1 VASPNFGRNN
11 MEVKMLTKELM
22 ISAPALAIYIA
33 GMRLG
38 FFPRFRL
45 VAVDIAVVLLQ
56 LLVQLLG
63 IKELLRMYLDFYAA
77 YFFKREHNM
86 EFSGLPAGT
95 PGWQIT
101 KNL

>member
-1 VASPNFGRNN
+1 
-11 MEVKMLTKELM
+11 M

-56 LLVQLLG
+56 LLA

-77 YFFKREHNM
+77 YFFKREHNGGHQWAHALCDPLNAQVR
-86 EFSGLPAGT
+86 SHYLNIP
-95 PGWQIT
+95 I
-101 KNL
+101 LLL

>member
-1 VASPNFGRNN
+1 
-11 MEVKMLTKELM
+11 M

-56 LLVQLLG
+56 LLA
-63 IKELLRMYLDFYAA
+63 IKELLRMYLDF
-77 YFFKREHNM
+77 
-86 EFSGLPAGT
+86 G
-95 PGWQIT
+95 IV
-101 KNL
+101 NLI

>member
-1 VASPNFGRNN
+1 
-11 MEVKMLTKELM
+11 M
-22 ISAPALAIYIA
+22 ILAPALAIYIA

-56 LLVQLLG
+56 LLP

-77 YFFKREHNM
+77 YFFKWEHNGGHH
-86 EFSGLPAGT
+86 SGRMLFA
-95 PGWQIT
+95 IH
-101 KNL
+101 

>member
-1 VASPNFGRNN
+1 

-56 LLVQLLG
+56 LLG